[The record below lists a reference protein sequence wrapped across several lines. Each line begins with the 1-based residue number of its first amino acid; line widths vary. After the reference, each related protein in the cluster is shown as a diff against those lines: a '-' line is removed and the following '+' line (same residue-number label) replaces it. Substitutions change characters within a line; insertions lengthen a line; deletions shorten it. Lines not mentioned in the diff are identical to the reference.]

1 LKNDTHAALKH
12 ILIVDDDPDLR
23 ALMADYLSNSGYEVA
38 VAGDGNEMREALAEQ
53 TIDLLTLDLMLP
65 GEDGLSLLRWI
76 REQNGPP
83 VIIVSARGDETD
95 RIVGLEMG
103 ADDYLAKPFSP
114 RELLARV
121 GAVLRRSI
129 GNEPTTPQPDASTL
143 DFGPF
148 RLHLDNHS
156 LTSGFEEVPL
166 TAGEYNLLRVFLE
179 HPNKVLSRDH
189 LISLLKGYER
199 SPYDRSIDIRVT
211 RLRRKIEPQAEK
223 PKYLRTIWGEG
234 YLFAT
239 GTKEAV

>member
-1 LKNDTHAALKH
+1 MKNERQDALKH
-12 ILIVDDDPDLR
+12 ILIVDDDPDLQT
-23 ALMADYLSNSGYEVA
+23 LMADYLRDSGYEITVA
-38 VAGDGNEMREALAEQ
+38 SDGNEMRGALAEQ
-53 TIDLLTLDLMLP
+53 MIDLLTLDLMLP
-65 GEDGLSLLRWI
+65 GEGGLSLLRWI

-121 GAVLRRSI
+121 GAVLRRSSVT
-129 GNEPTTPQPDASTL
+129 EPTVQPDDSTL
-143 DFGPF
+143 GFGPF

-156 LTSGFEEVPL
+156 LTSGSEEISL
-166 TAGEYNLLRVFLE
+166 TAGEYNLLLVFLE

-211 RLRRKIEPQAEK
+211 RLRRKIEPQADK
-223 PKYLRTIWGEG
+223 PTYLRTIWGEG

-239 GTKEAV
+239 GTKETG

>member
-1 LKNDTHAALKH
+1 LKNDIHDALKH

-23 ALMADYLSNSGYEVA
+23 ALMVDYLRNSGYEISA
-38 VAGDGNEMREALAEQ
+38 AGDGNEMKVALAEHS
-53 TIDLLTLDLMLP
+53 IDLVILDLMLP
-65 GEDGLSLLRWI
+65 GEDGLSLLRWT
-76 REQNGPP
+76 REKKGPP
-83 VIIVSARGDETD
+83 IIIVSARGDETD

-121 GAVLRRSI
+121 GAVLRRSQY
-129 GNEPTTPQPDASTL
+129 NEQAPPLDESTFS
-143 DFGPF
+143 FGPF
-148 RLHLDNHS
+148 SLHMDNHT
-156 LTSGFEEVPL
+156 LTKGTEEIPI

-211 RLRRKIEPQAEK
+211 RLRRKIEPQTDK
-223 PKYLRTIWGEG
+223 PTYLRTVWGEG

-239 GTKEAV
+239 GTKEVV

>member
-1 LKNDTHAALKH
+1 LKNDTLKH

-23 ALMADYLSNSGYEVA
+23 ELMADYLKNSGYEVS
-38 VAGDGNEMREALAEQ
+38 VSGDGNEMRMALAEQ
-53 TIDLLTLDLMLP
+53 EIDLLTLDLMLP

-121 GAVLRRSI
+121 GAVLRRSKSI
-129 GNEPTTPQPDASTL
+129 EPTPQPDVSTL
-143 DFGPF
+143 GFGPF
-148 RLHLDNHS
+148 QLHLDNHT
-156 LTSGFEEVPL
+156 LTSGTDEVPL

-179 HPNKVLSRDH
+179 HPNKVLTRDL

-211 RLRRKIEPQAEK
+211 RLRRKIEPQADK
-223 PKYLRTIWGEG
+223 PIYLRTIWGEG

-239 GTKEAV
+239 GTKEIV

>member
-1 LKNDTHAALKH
+1 LKNDTLKH

-23 ALMADYLSNSGYEVA
+23 ELMADYLKNSGYEVS
-38 VAGDGNEMREALAEQ
+38 VSGDGNEMRMALEEQ
-53 TIDLLTLDLMLP
+53 AIDLLTLDLMLP

-121 GAVLRRSI
+121 GAVLRRSKSI
-129 GNEPTTPQPDASTL
+129 EPTPQPDVSTL
-143 DFGPF
+143 GFGPF
-148 RLHLDNHS
+148 QLHLDNHT
-156 LTSGFEEVPL
+156 LTSSTDEVPL

-179 HPNKVLSRDH
+179 HPNKVLTRDL

-211 RLRRKIEPQAEK
+211 RLRRKIEPQADK
-223 PKYLRTIWGEG
+223 PIYLRTIWGEG

>member
-1 LKNDTHAALKH
+1 MKNDLPNALKH

-23 ALMADYLSNSGYEVA
+23 SLMVDYLRNNGYEISA
-38 VAGDGNEMREALAEQ
+38 ASDGNEMRVVLAEQ
-53 TIDLLTLDLMLP
+53 TIDLLILDLMLP

-83 VIIVSARGDETD
+83 IIIVSARGDETD

-121 GAVLRRSI
+121 GAVLRRSR
-129 GNEPTTPQPDASTL
+129 GNEPTPQPDASTL
-143 DFGPF
+143 GFGPF
-148 RLHLDNHS
+148 RLHLDNHT
-156 LTSGFEEVPL
+156 LTNGTEEVPL

-179 HPNKVLSRDH
+179 YPNKVLSRDH

-223 PKYLRTIWGEG
+223 PTYLRTIWGEG

-239 GTKEAV
+239 GAKEAE

>member
-1 LKNDTHAALKH
+1 LKNDTLKH
-12 ILIVDDDPDLR
+12 ILIVDDDPDLCE
-23 ALMADYLSNSGYEVA
+23 LMADYLKNSGYEVS
-38 VAGDGNEMREALAEQ
+38 VAGDGHEMRIALAEQ
-53 TIDLLTLDLMLP
+53 AIDLLTLDLMLP

-76 REQNGPP
+76 REQNGPA

-121 GAVLRRSI
+121 GAVLRRSKST
-129 GNEPTTPQPDASTL
+129 EPTPQPDTSTL

-156 LTSGFEEVPL
+156 LTCESDEVPL

-179 HPNKVLSRDH
+179 HPNKVLTRDL

-211 RLRRKIEPQAEK
+211 RLRRKIEPQADK
-223 PKYLRTIWGEG
+223 PTYLRTIWGEG

>member
-1 LKNDTHAALKH
+1 MKNDTHDALKH

-23 ALMADYLSNSGYEVA
+23 ALMADYLSNSGYEVT
-38 VAGDGNEMREALAEQ
+38 VAGDGNETRETLAEQ

-121 GAVLRRSI
+121 GAVLRRSR
-129 GNEPTTPQPDASTL
+129 GNEPTPKPDASTL
-143 DFGPF
+143 GFGPF

-156 LTSGFEEVPL
+156 LTSGSEEVPL

-223 PKYLRTIWGEG
+223 PTYLRTIWGEG